1 MCEARKKDGS
11 PCTLPP
17 VEGDR
22 FCWVHSAKTEEARRK
37 GAAKGGRSRVIAD
50 LARLNKNLEQLGDDV
65 MSGKADPRFV
75 AVATN
80 TYIGSAKVLETQA
93 KWKELEE
100 ACLVETA
107 LKKWEVEELVPRLE
121 AIEEQQEAQRQ
132 AERGNRWGA

>member
-1 MCEARKKDGS
+1 
-11 PCTLPP
+11 
-17 VEGDR
+17 
-22 FCWVHSAKTEEARRK
+22 
-37 GAAKGGRSRVIAD
+37 VIAD

-65 MSGKADPRFV
+65 MSGKADPRLV

-80 TYIGSAKVLETQA
+80 AYIGSAKVLETQA

-100 ACLVETA
+100 ARLVETA